1 MAKVVD
7 VRSVVVQGLLVLL
20 PCALITLVAGG
31 FFVGMEKYFTTLL
44 PGLIIVVPPLLGLRG
59 NINGALA
66 SRLGT
71 GLNSGLIRPRLE
83 LSAEIKINLAS
94 SLILSVIAS
103 AAIGIFAFGV
113 NLLTGALAIGALEL
127 LVKLMVIA
135 ILAGFISGLILA
147 FLTVL
152 VAITSYAR
160 GWDPDNVTSPAMAA
174 VGDFVTIVCIYL
186 AVLLVV

>member
-1 MAKVVD
+1 MAKAVD
-7 VRSVVVQGLLVLL
+7 VRSVVAQGLSGLL
-20 PCALITLVAGG
+20 PGTLIMLVAGG
-31 FFVGMEKYFTTLL
+31 FFVGMEKYFTTIL
-44 PGLIIVVPPLLGLRG
+44 PGLIIAVPPLLGLRG

-83 LSAEIKINLAS
+83 LSAEIKINLVS

-103 AAIGIFAFGV
+103 ATIGAFAFGINV
-113 NLLTGALAIGALEL
+113 LTGAPTIGVLEL
-127 LVKLMVIA
+127 IVIA
-135 ILAGFISGLILA
+135 VLAGFISGLILA

-174 VGDFVTIVCIYL
+174 IGDFVTIVCIYL

>member
-1 MAKVVD
+1 MVN
-7 VRSVVVQGLLVLL
+7 VRSVVVQGLSVVL
-20 PCALITLVAGG
+20 PCALITLAAGG
-31 FFVGMEKYFTTLL
+31 FFVGMEKYFTTL
-44 PGLIIVVPPLLGLRG
+44 PGLITAVPPLLDLRG

-103 AAIGIFAFGV
+103 ATIGIFAFGV
-113 NLLTGALAIGALEL
+113 NLLAGAPPIGVIEL
-127 LVKLMVIA
+127 IVIA
-135 ILAGFISGLILA
+135 VIAGFLSGLILA
-147 FLTVL
+147 FLTVG
-152 VAITSYAR
+152 VAITAYVR
-160 GWDPDNVTSPAMAA
+160 GLDPDNITSPAMTAI
-174 VGDFVTIVCIYL
+174 GDFVTIICIYL